1 MSLKKYIVG
10 GWVRDKLL
18 TELGYPME
26 SHDRDWVV
34 TNATPEE
41 MLRLKFVPVG
51 NDFPVFLHPKTHEE
65 YALARTERK
74 SGHGYKGFTFFAD
87 PSVTLEQ
94 DLLRR
99 DLTINAMAMDE
110 EGHLIDPY
118 GGFEDLKNGVLR
130 HVSSAFEEDPLRLL
144 RVSRFRAK
152 LPWFRIAEETKAMLK
167 RMVESGEVDAL
178 VSERVTQEIR
188 KALGEKSVS
197 VFFDE
202 LKESGF
208 IDRVFP
214 DWRQTEF
221 SRTLLDGLHAG
232 FAEEEKFAASIA
244 AVDPAKLPALLD
256 TLRMPKKLTEFA
268 MLFSESL
275 RDGFEKAT
283 DGKEIL
289 SVLRRKDALR
299 RPERFTQLLR
309 LLKAAHR
316 VDSEKK
322 WLASVEAIRSL
333 DFKSISAGAADK
345 SRIPVLIE
353 EASARA
359 IDEALDKLADQH

>member
-18 TELGYPME
+18 TELGHPIQ
-26 SHDRDWVV
+26 SNDKDWVV
-34 TNATPEE
+34 TGATPEE
-41 MLRLKFVPVG
+41 MLRLNFVPVG

-99 DLTINAMAMDE
+99 DLTVNAMAMDE

-118 GGFEDLKNGVLR
+118 GGFEDLKKGVLR
-130 HVSSAFEEDPLRLL
+130 HVSAAFEEDPLRVL

-178 VSERVTQEIR
+178 VPERVTAEIR
-188 KALGEKSVS
+188 KEAKPSI
-197 VFFDE
+197 FFDE
-202 LKESGF
+202 LETNGF
-208 IDRVFP
+208 MGRVYP
-214 DWRQTEF
+214 EWKQTEL
-221 SRTLLDGLHAG
+221 SRSLLDGLSSG
-232 FAEEEKFAASIA
+232 FTEEEKFAASVA
-244 AVDPAKLPALLD
+244 SVDPNKLPALLEA
-256 TLRMPKKLTEFA
+256 LRMPKKLTEFA
-268 MLFSESL
+268 LLFSESL
-275 RDGFEKAT
+275 RDGFECAS
-283 DGKEIL
+283 DGKGVL

-299 RPERFTQLLR
+299 RPERFAQLLR
-309 LLKAAHR
+309 LLKEAHHI
-316 VDSEKK
+316 DSEKK
-322 WLASVEAIRSL
+322 WLISAEAVRSL
-333 DFKSISAGAADK
+333 DFRSISAAAPDK
-345 SRIPVLIE
+345 SRVPELIE
-353 EASARA
+353 EASVRA
-359 IDEALDKLADQH
+359 IDKALDKFADQH

>member
-18 TELGYPME
+18 TELGHPMQ
-26 SHDRDWVV
+26 SNDKDWVV
-34 TNATPEE
+34 TGTTPEE

-99 DLTINAMAMDE
+99 DLTVNAMAMDE
-110 EGHLIDPY
+110 EGRLIDPY

-130 HVSSAFEEDPLRLL
+130 HVSAAFEEDPLRVL

-152 LPWFRIAEETKAMLK
+152 LPWFHIAEETKAKLR

-178 VSERVTQEIR
+178 VPERVTAEIR
-188 KALGEKSVS
+188 KALKEEKPSI
-197 VFFDE
+197 FFDE
-202 LKESGF
+202 LETNGF
-208 IDRVFP
+208 IDRVYP
-214 DWRQTEF
+214 EWKQTDF
-221 SRTLLDGLHAG
+221 SRTLLDRLVSD
-232 FAEEEKFAASIA
+232 FTEEEKFAASVA
-244 AVDPAKLPALLD
+244 SVDPDKLPDLLEK
-256 TLRMPKKLTEFA
+256 LRMPKKLTEFA
-268 MLFSESL
+268 LLFSESL
-275 RDGFEKAT
+275 RDGFENAA
-283 DGKEIL
+283 DGKGVF

-299 RPERFTQLLR
+299 RPERFAQLLR

-316 VDSEKK
+316 IDSEEK
-322 WLASVEAIRSL
+322 WLASAEAVRLL

-345 SRIPVLIE
+345 SRIPELIE

-359 IDEALDKLADQH
+359 IDETLNKFADQH